1 MRLFCF
7 LSLSVFF
14 AISLVSCETIKD
26 DHPTPQR
33 EELSSMPHNMPASWE
48 GTQGMPGMPGMQQQ
62 Y

>member
-1 MRLFCF
+1 LAA
-7 LSLSVFF
+7 LF

-26 DHPTPQR
+26 NHPTPQR

-48 GTQGMPGMPGMQQQ
+48 GTQGMPGMQQ